1 MLYHTNNIHD
11 LWVLCTF
18 LCIAAELVDEHK
30 VHPGLFDTRI
40 ARVKK
45 ADKAL
50 QQYNNSKPANI
61 ISNKK
66 RELLKSLGYEVGVFY
81 LFSDVVVNH
90 LVHCRTKTDFGLF
103 VQLFFSTGNS
113 CFAPITS

>member
-1 MLYHTNNIHD
+1 M
-11 LWVLCTF
+11 
-18 LCIAAELVDEHK
+18 CIAAELVDEHK
-30 VHPGLFDTRI
+30 VHPGLFDTRT

-66 RELLKSLGYEVGVFY
+66 RELLKSLGYEVGVVW
-81 LFSDVVVNH
+81 LFSDYSQPSCA
-90 LVHCRTKTDFGLF
+90 CRTKTDFGLF
-103 VQLFFSTGNS
+103 VQFFFLTGNS